1 MQQPSV
7 IDPSSRLQALTR
19 EYSRYSRSAG
29 GLSAMAGGIACL
41 ASFLAGAL
49 LPTTLALR
57 IALIAVPV
65 LWIAGKQ
72 WLARRYYQRLGQVEE
87 QVTPVERNFQRFF
100 IAFTALVSVLVI
112 GSVLTRLVPMGE
124 RAWDLRAIGYL
135 VVVALLPWVVW
146 RWLRTPLEFIVGVF
160 LLCQAALA
168 FTGQAYGFGPSTAV
182 FPLASIALIVVGWRD
197 HQRFQRL
204 QVEMRAFM
212 AARTNVE

>member
-29 GLSAMAGGIACL
+29 GLSAMAGGFACL

-57 IALIAVPV
+57 IVLIALPV
-65 LWIAGKQ
+65 LWIVGKQ

-112 GSVLTRLVPMGE
+112 GSVLPRMVPMGE
-124 RAWDLRAIGYL
+124 LRRICAPSAIWSWWHCCPGWCGAGCVRRWSSSWACSCCARPRWPSPGRRMASARA
-135 VVVALLPWVVW
+135 PPCS
-146 RWLRTPLEFIVGVF
+146 RWH
-160 LLCQAALA
+160 
-168 FTGQAYGFGPSTAV
+168 PS
-182 FPLASIALIVVGWRD
+182 R
-197 HQRFQRL
+197 
-204 QVEMRAFM
+204 
-212 AARTNVE
+212 